1 MANLDLLPPDIRAAA
16 NNAWQRAQEG
26 QKAQSLNTSQGFG
39 SAALL
44 NTLDADVRE
53 ARKKGKAGFSKLEII
68 TDPETKQAFKTAFA
82 LSERL
87 VSYIGLSA
95 PTPEQMVSVG
105 VNLQYLAEQFELIEQ
120 EEGVAPHVVLAP
132 HGLGKENWLAIAR
145 KMTSDTNIPNNPLQI
160 REREHGLYEH
170 GLYIGLSIK
179 DSAWHSSD
187 QVPTST
193 TAPALNRLPTHQDKS
208 HPNIKWTLR
217 LLSGREQP
225 NRTFISYQQS
235 QEQTPPIEHQTLAEG
250 LTDKLT
256 AILAGDK
263 PTDENYYSLCQ
274 QPDPDATQI
283 LSIHSNVHY
292 GLIYISWVKTYHRD
306 REVGIRSPIG

>member
-1 MANLDLLPPDIRAAA
+1 MTNLNLLPPDIQAAA
-16 NNAWQRAQEG
+16 NTAWQRAQEG
-26 QKAQSLNTSQGFG
+26 EKTQYSDATSQSFG

-44 NTLDADVRE
+44 DTLNADVKE
-53 ARKKGKAGFSKLEII
+53 AREKGRAGFSKLESI
-68 TDPETKQAFKTAFA
+68 TNPETKRAFETAFA

-105 VNLQYLAEQFELIEQ
+105 VNLQYLAEQFALMEQ
-120 EEGVAPHVVLAP
+120 GEGVAPHVVLAP
-132 HGLGKENWLAIAR
+132 HGLGKQNWLAIAR

-160 REREHGLYEH
+160 REHDHGLH
-170 GLYIGLSIK
+170 IDLSIK

-193 TAPALNRLPTHQDKS
+193 TTPALNRLPTHQDKS

-217 LLSGREQP
+217 LLSGRKRP

-256 AILAGDK
+256 AILAGDT
-263 PTDENYYSLCQ
+263 PTDENYYSLCW
-274 QPDPDATQI
+274 QPNPDATQI
-283 LSIHSNVHY
+283 LSIRSNVCY
-292 GLIYISWVKTYHRD
+292 GLIYIRWVKTYHRD
-306 REVGIRSPIG
+306 RGVGIRSPIG

>member
-16 NNAWQRAQEG
+16 NNACQRAQEG
-26 QKAQSLNTSQGFG
+26 QKAQPLNTSQGFG

-44 NTLDADVRE
+44 NTLNADVRE
-53 ARKKGKAGFSKLEII
+53 AREKNKTGFNSLD
-68 TDPETKQAFKTAFA
+68 TTPNPETQRAFEKAFT

-87 VSYIGLSA
+87 VGYIGLSA

-105 VNLQYLAEQFELIEQ
+105 VNLQYLAEQFALMEQ
-120 EEGVAPHVVLAP
+120 GEGVAPHVVLAP
-132 HGLGKENWLAIAR
+132 HGLGKQNWLAIAR

-160 REREHGLYEH
+160 REHDHGLH
-170 GLYIGLSIK
+170 IDLSIK

-193 TAPALNRLPTHQDKS
+193 TTPALNRLPTHQDKS

-217 LLSGREQP
+217 LLSGRKRP

-256 AILAGDK
+256 TILGGDK

-292 GLIYISWVKTYHRD
+292 GLIYIRWVKTYHRD
-306 REVGIRSPIG
+306 RGVGIRSPIG

>member
-1 MANLDLLPPDIRAAA
+1 MANLNLLSPEIRTAA
-16 NNAWQRAQEG
+16 NNAWQRAQER
-26 QKAQSLNTSQGFG
+26 QEAQSLDTTSQGFG

-44 NTLDADVRE
+44 DTLNTNVKE
-53 ARKKGKAGFSKLEII
+53 AREKGKAGFSKLEII
-68 TDPETKQAFKTAFA
+68 TDLETKQAFETAFA

-87 VSYIGLSA
+87 VGHIGLSA

-105 VNLQYLAEQFELIEQ
+105 VNLQYLAEQFELMEQ

-132 HGLGKENWLAIAR
+132 HGLGKQNWLAIAR

-160 REREHGLYEH
+160 REHDHGLH
-170 GLYIGLSIK
+170 IDRTVK
-179 DSAWHSSD
+179 DSAWHISD

-193 TAPALNRLPTHQDKS
+193 TTPALNRLPTHQDKS

-217 LLSGREQP
+217 LLSGRKQP

-283 LSIHSNVHY
+283 LSIRSNVHY
-292 GLIYISWVKTYHRD
+292 GLIYIRWVKTYHRD
-306 REVGIRSPIG
+306 RGVGIRSPIG

>member
-1 MANLDLLPPDIRAAA
+1 MANLNLLPPDIRAAA
-16 NNAWQRAQEG
+16 NDAWQRAQEG
-26 QKAQSLNTSQGFG
+26 QKVQSLNTSQGFG

-44 NTLDADVRE
+44 DTLNADVEE
-53 ARKKGKAGFSKLEII
+53 AREKGKAGFSKLEII
-68 TDPETKQAFKTAFA
+68 TNPETQRAFEKAFT

-105 VNLQYLAEQFELIEQ
+105 VNLQYLAEQFALMKQ

-132 HGLGKENWLAIAR
+132 HSLGKQNWLAIAR

-160 REREHGLYEH
+160 REHDHGLH
-170 GLYIGLSIK
+170 IDLSIK
-179 DSAWHSSD
+179 DGAWYSSD

-193 TAPALNRLPTHQDKS
+193 TTPALNRLPTHQDKS

-217 LLSGREQP
+217 LLSGRERP

-274 QPDPDATQI
+274 QPNPNATQI
-283 LSIHSNVHY
+283 LSIHSNVYY
-292 GLIYISWVKTYHRD
+292 GLIYISWVKTNYSD

>member
-1 MANLDLLPPDIRAAA
+1 MANLNLLSPDIRAAA

-26 QKAQSLNTSQGFG
+26 EKTRSPNTTSQGFG

-44 NTLDADVRE
+44 NTLNADVRE
-53 ARKKGKAGFSKLEII
+53 AREKNKTGFNNLDTIPN
-68 TDPETKQAFKTAFA
+68 PETKQAFEKAFT

-95 PTPEQMVSVG
+95 STPEQMVSVG
-105 VNLQYLAEQFELIEQ
+105 VNLQYLAEQFALMEQ

-132 HGLGKENWLAIAR
+132 HGLGKQNWLAIAR

-160 REREHGLYEH
+160 REHDHGLH
-170 GLYIGLSIK
+170 IDRSIK
-179 DSAWHSSD
+179 DGAWHSSD

-193 TAPALNRLPTHQDKS
+193 TTPALNRLPTHQDKS

-217 LLSGREQP
+217 LLSGRKRP

-283 LSIHSNVHY
+283 LSIRSNVHY
-292 GLIYISWVKTYHRD
+292 GLIYIRWVKTYHRD
-306 REVGIRSPIG
+306 RGVGIRSPIG